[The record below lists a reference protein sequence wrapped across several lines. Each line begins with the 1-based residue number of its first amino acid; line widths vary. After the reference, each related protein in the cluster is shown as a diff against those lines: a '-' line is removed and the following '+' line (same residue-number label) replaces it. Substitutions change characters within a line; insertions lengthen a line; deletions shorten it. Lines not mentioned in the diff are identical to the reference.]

1 MRALLRRP
9 SLLMRLPLAFGLALL
24 WLAAAQPRT
33 QPPQPDLVVDYFS
46 GLVGYV
52 EPCRCSGN
60 VLGGVARRLTYLSSL
75 KQTAPRRL
83 LLFAGDIVGGGGL
96 EHEAKGRAAVQF
108 FNIARYDALLAGDAD
123 IRYGVSALNTN
134 AARALPFVC
143 ANKDAQPQWAQGHR
157 IFSFAL
163 PGRKR
168 PLIVGVSGVSGWGRG
183 TDGIRELSEQELVA
197 CAQQAVRKLRERCDF
212 VILMVHADL
221 PVCMKVADAVPG
233 IDLLIAGHVGS
244 TTTQQPILRGKTIIV
259 ANGDRGRFAA
269 KLELWFTRDLKLEKL
284 QNVVTELSS
293 GFKDHPAVIPAILEY
308 KKRVAA
314 WVESAGPPRTP
325 SPYVGWREC
334 AKCHKPETEQWLK
347 TRHARAF
354 ETLAKGAQGL
364 NASLPECLECH
375 TVGSGTPGGYLN
387 RKHTGHLGGV
397 QCESCHGEGRQ
408 HAEAASQKKPSAH
421 LIKASVPEK
430 VCLRCHTSDRCP
442 NFKYQQAVRLVVH
455 KAVSGTGK
463 P

>member
-1 MRALLRRP
+1 MRPPAAP
-9 SLLMRLPLAFGLALL
+9 ILLMRLFPAFGLVLL
-24 WLAAAQPRT
+24 CFTAVQTRIR
-33 QPPQPDLVVDYFS
+33 QPQPDLVVDYFS

-60 VLGGVARRLTYLSSL
+60 VLGGAARRLTYLSSL

-96 EHEAKGRAAVQF
+96 EHEAKGKAAVRF

-123 IRYGVSALNTN
+123 LRYGMGVLNTN
-134 AARALPFVC
+134 AGPTLPFVC
-143 ANKDAQPQWAQGHR
+143 ANRDAQPRWSQEYR
-157 IFSFAL
+157 VFSFAL

-168 PLIVGVSGVSGWGRG
+168 PLIVGVSGVSEWVRSA
-183 TDGIRELSEQELVA
+183 DGIQELSEQELTA
-197 CAQQAVRKLRERCDF
+197 CAQRAVRKLRERCDF

-244 TTTQQPILRGKTIIV
+244 TATQQPIRRGKTIIV

-269 KLELWFTRDLKLEKL
+269 KLELWFTQELKLKEFR
-284 QNVVTELSS
+284 NVITELSS
-293 GFKDHPAVIPAILEY
+293 AFKDHPAVVPAILGY
-308 KKRVAA
+308 KKRVAD
-314 WVESAGPPRTP
+314 WVEAAGPPQTQ
-325 SPYVGWREC
+325 SPYVGWRVC
-334 AKCHKPETEQWLK
+334 AKCHKHEAEQWLK

-375 TVGSGTPGGYLN
+375 TVGSGKPGGYLN
-387 RKHTGHLGGV
+387 RRHTSHLGGV
-397 QCESCHGEGRQ
+397 QCESCHGEGRR
-408 HAEAASQKKPSAH
+408 HAETADQKKPSTH
-421 LIKASVPEK
+421 LIKASVPER
-430 VCLRCHTSDRCP
+430 VCLKCHTSDRCP
-442 NFKYQQAVRLVVH
+442 NFRYQQAVRLVVH
-455 KAVSGTGK
+455 KTLSGTWK